1 MIYLNITLILIAV
14 IYIALAFKDKTR
26 QRQPAYFDPRLKT
39 WRRDMTAHEI
49 QVYNEMR
56 KHWQNEAKIIMNK
69 WQKIA
74 KENNK
79 KINYAN
85 RNQTR

>member
-56 KHWQNEAKIIMNK
+56 RHWAK
-69 WQKIA
+69 QA
-74 KENNK
+74 KATYK

-85 RNQTR
+85 RNTTR